1 MRSFKVLTDSTADL
15 EKSVRDRFDIDYI
28 QMTFNTNGQV
38 YDADCDWNK
47 LSASDFYGQMRKGTV
62 FKTTQIKG
70 DECEAKFK
78 KYLDEGLDVLYV
90 ACSSKLSS
98 SVNFAS
104 NIAKEVLSDEKYK
117 DRKIICFDTLR
128 ATSGEGLIAID
139 AAILAD
145 EGKNVEEAYNILNA
159 KKLKY
164 NEFCTV
170 GSLEWL
176 KKAGR
181 VKASA
186 AFFGNLFGVKPIII
200 ADAKGNN
207 WAYKKE
213 KGRKNSLDSIIES
226 TKERIETPSEAIV
239 FVEHAD
245 SIKDAEYVV
254 NRIKTEIDPKE
265 IIVTNVGPIIGA
277 TVGPDTILI
286 SFYGQEVT
294 IIGE

>member
-1 MRSFKVLTDSTADL
+1 MKRFQVLTDSTADL
-15 EKSVRDRFDIDYI
+15 EKSVRDRFGIDYI
-28 QMTFNTNGQV
+28 QMTFNTGGV
-38 YDADCDWNK
+38 TYDADCDWQK
-47 LSASDFYGQMRKGTV
+47 LSASDFYGSMRKGTV
-62 FKTTQIKG
+62 YKTTQIKG

-104 NIAKEVLSDEKYK
+104 NIAKEVLADEKYQG
-117 DRKIICFDTLR
+117 RKIICFDTLR
-128 ATSGEGLIAID
+128 ATAGEGLIAIMAAELAEEMGID
-139 AAILAD
+139 EAFAILD
-145 EGKNVEEAYNILNA
+145 E
-159 KKLKY
+159 KKLKF

-170 GSLEWL
+170 GSLVWL

-207 WAYKKE
+207 YAYKKE
-213 KGRKNSLDSIIES
+213 KGRKNSLDSIVES
-226 TKERIETPSEAIV
+226 AKERIENVSDAIV

-245 SIKDAEYVV
+245 CMKECEYVV

-265 IIVTNVGPIIGA
+265 IIITNVGPIIGA

-286 SFYGQEVT
+286 NFYGQEVT
-294 IIGE
+294 IVGE

>member
-1 MRSFKVLTDSTADL
+1 MKKFQVLTDSTADL
-15 EKSVRDRFDIDYI
+15 EKDVRDRYGLDYI
-28 QMTFNTNGQV
+28 QMTFNANGKT
-38 YDADCDWNK
+38 YDADCDWK
-47 LSASDFYGQMRKGTV
+47 EVSAADFYGQMRKGVV

-78 KYLDEGLDVLYV
+78 KYLDEGLDILYV

-98 SVNFAS
+98 SVNFAQ
-104 NIAKEVLSDEKYK
+104 NIADEILADEKYK
-117 DRKIICFDTLR
+117 GRKIICFDTLR
-128 ATSGEGLIAID
+128 ATAGEGLIAIE
-139 AAILAD
+139 AAKLS
-145 EGKNVEEAYNILNA
+145 EEMNVEEAYKLLDS
-159 KKLKY
+159 KKLKF

-200 ADAKGNN
+200 ADAKGANY
-207 WAYKKE
+207 AYKKE

-226 TKERIETPSEAIV
+226 TKERLENISEATV

-245 SIKDAEYVV
+245 SIKDAQYVV
-254 NRIKTEIDPKE
+254 DKIKTEIDPKE

-277 TVGPDTILI
+277 STGPDTILI
-286 SFYGQEVT
+286 AFYGQEVT
-294 IIGE
+294 IVGE

>member
-1 MRSFKVLTDSTADL
+1 MKKFKVLTDSTADL
-15 EKSVRDRFDIDYI
+15 EKDIRDKYDIDYI
-28 QMTFNTNGQV
+28 QMTFNTNGKT
-38 YDADCDWNK
+38 YDADCDWK
-47 LSASDFYGQMRKGTV
+47 QLSASDYYGQMRKGTV

-78 KYLDEGLDVLYV
+78 KYLDEGLDILYV

-98 SVNFAS
+98 SVNFAA
-104 NIAKEVLSDEKYK
+104 NIAKDILADEKYK
-117 DRKIICFDTLR
+117 GRKIICFDTLR
-128 ATSGEGLIAID
+128 ATTGEGLIAID
-139 AAILAD
+139 AAKLAL
-145 EGKNVEEAYNILNA
+145 EGLDVEEVYNKLNEN
-159 KKLKY
+159 KLKY

-181 VKASA
+181 VKAST

-207 WAYKKE
+207 YAYKKE

-226 TKERIETPSEAIV
+226 AKERIENISEATI

-245 SIKDAEYVV
+245 CMKECEYVV

-265 IIVTNVGPIIGA
+265 VIVTNVGPIIGA

-294 IIGE
+294 IVGE